1 MLGETRPFLVEDWP
15 RLSSCARTFQLETAE
30 GRGEC
35 VDRQRDGG
43 GGPKRG
49 GVSSRKNGW
58 KYFTEKR
65 KRKCVPHIPRKKVFS
80 FKSNKKKEKKGNQ
93 NGFFFSLSSRLIVY
107 AV

>member
-43 GGPKRG
+43 GGTKKRRSF
-49 GVSSRKNGW
+49 V
-58 KYFTEKR
+58 TEKR
-65 KRKCVPHIPRKKVFS
+65 LEIFHR
-80 FKSNKKKEKKGNQ
+80 KEKKKICTPHTTEKGL
-93 NGFFFSLSSRLIVY
+93 FL
-107 AV
+107 